1 MKENRITIRINEP
14 IQKVFSFVI
23 TPPNSTK
30 WIPSIVK
37 EETNEWPVCR
47 GTVYKLHDK
56 TGKTFE
62 VTVKDIEK
70 NEFVEW
76 ESEGKN
82 YHCRYSF
89 TSTGDTSTEFTY
101 YEWMDKGELAEPFTL
116 ETLKKLK
123 QVMEND
129 I

>member
-1 MKENRITIRINEP
+1 MKENKLTITICKALPE
-14 IQKVFSFVI
+14 VFNFVI
-23 TPPNSTK
+23 TPPNSIK
-30 WIPSIVK
+30 WIASVVK
-37 EETNEWPVCR
+37 EETNELPVCI
-47 GTVYKLHDK
+47 GTIYKLQNK
-56 TGKTFE
+56 EGESFE
-62 VTVKDIEK
+62 VTVKDIK
-70 NEFVEW
+70 NNELVEW
-76 ESEGKN
+76 ISQDKN

-101 YEWMDKGELAEPFTL
+101 YEWLDKGELAEPFTL